1 MLAHSPVSPR
11 PTSLNVSIVVN
22 EENGDDQYPK
32 KVNGTIKLEVG
43 EGKQPEVNADE
54 NHKPANE
61 ANAAKKSSGKVSLEN
76 YGLFRSNF
84 PCRNAS
90 SVSIPHTRMFKSP
103 TSVHR
108 QKCLSIRLPVISVTL
123 GIKHTAVGIFI
134 RISGAQCQN

>member
-22 EENGDDQYPK
+22 EENGDDQHPK
-32 KVNGTIKLEVG
+32 
-43 EGKQPEVNADE
+43 EVNADE

-61 ANAAKKSSGKVSLEN
+61 ANAKKSSGKVCLET

-84 PCRNAS
+84 PYRNAS

-123 GIKHTAVGIFI
+123 GIEHTAVGIFI